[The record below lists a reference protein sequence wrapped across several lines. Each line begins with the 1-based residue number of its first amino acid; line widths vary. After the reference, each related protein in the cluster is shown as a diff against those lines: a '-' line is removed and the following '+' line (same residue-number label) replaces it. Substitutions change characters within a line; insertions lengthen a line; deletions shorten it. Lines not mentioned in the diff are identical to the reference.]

1 MSVPAAAI
9 LGGLII
15 LTSFI
20 ISPATVK
27 VPNTPWD
34 EPTLVWLTISMPTG
48 SRKTTIFAYA
58 AKENSTKS
66 SMQRLVFSFTRM
78 YVNLHFN
85 ICDPL

>member
-34 EPTLVWLTISMPTG
+34 ELTLLRLTISVPTG
-48 SRKTTIFAYA
+48 SRKTTSYKF
-58 AKENSTKS
+58 
-66 SMQRLVFSFTRM
+66 LRM
-78 YVNLHFN
+78 LLRK
-85 ICDPL
+85 IR

>member
-15 LTSFI
+15 LTSFV

-34 EPTLVWLTISMPTG
+34 EPTLIWLVISMPTG
-48 SRKTTIFAYA
+48 SRKTTIYRF
-58 AKENSTKS
+58 
-66 SMQRLVFSFTRM
+66 LRM
-78 YVNLHFN
+78 LLKRIHERAQ
-85 ICDPL
+85 CKG